1 MKKIIVILTV
11 FALSTLWGQK
21 EIPTSVGDGEGAID
35 ERVNSN
41 QSKSIDP
48 ELIQQIR
55 TFKATKEKMH
65 IKKEMING
73 TPSGSKSFKASNS
86 ESKFLAIKKI
96 IEEIKHKSVE
106 SNVSSQEIMII
117 KSGSLDKDL
126 ELNDGINIKMNTK
139 KINHGNK

>member
-11 FALSTLWGQK
+11 IALSTLWGQK

-96 IEEIKHKSVE
+96 IDQIKDDNHNVSVE
-106 SNVSSQEIMII
+106 RINKNNKISNSRETNRII
-117 KSGSLDKDL
+117 NYKKG
-126 ELNDGINIKMNTK
+126 NDSN
-139 KINHGNK
+139 

>member
-11 FALSTLWGQK
+11 FTLSSLWGQK
-21 EIPTSVGDGEGAID
+21 EISTSVGDGEEAID
-35 ERVNSN
+35 ERVSAN

-48 ELIQQIR
+48 EMIQQIR

-65 IKKEMING
+65 IKKEMMNG

-96 IEEIKHKSVE
+96 IDQIKDDNYNVSVE
-106 SNVSSQEIMII
+106 RINKNNKISNSRETNRII
-117 KSGSLDKDL
+117 NYKKG
-126 ELNDGINIKMNTK
+126 NDSN
-139 KINHGNK
+139 

>member
-11 FALSTLWGQK
+11 VALSTLWGQK

-96 IEEIKHKSVE
+96 IDQIKDDNHNVSVE
-106 SNVSSQEIMII
+106 RINKNNKISNSRETNRII
-117 KSGSLDKDL
+117 NYKKG
-126 ELNDGINIKMNTK
+126 NDSN
-139 KINHGNK
+139 